1 MLLYVLIS
9 QSGGLCC
16 LYTVIALQI
25 GAYDCRHSAQAL
37 ASMCKLTTLPNRTL
51 HIWVYEEAPEIL
63 ARHMLLL
70 SVLLD
75 NRLPVRQRTELFI
88 ELHGNA
94 CIQATTAQ
102 YLGKSCRDSSSVTA
116 VSR

>member
-1 MLLYVLIS
+1 
-9 QSGGLCC
+9 
-16 LYTVIALQI
+16 
-25 GAYDCRHSAQAL
+25 
-37 ASMCKLTTLPNRTL
+37 MCKLTTLPNRTL

-75 NRLPVRQRTELFI
+75 NTLPVRQRTELFI

-102 YLGKSCRDSSSVTA
+102 YLGKPCRDSSFVDSCQQIIL
-116 VSR
+116 